1 MSRMGWDA
9 VKITVRAHALPAQGR
24 ERGKGG
30 GCFTVLAGNSK
41 LRVPFTVST
50 NLSVYW
56 TES

>member
-1 MSRMGWDA
+1 MSRMGCDA
-9 VKITVRAHALPAQGR
+9 VKITVRAHALLGQDR

-30 GCFTVLAGNSK
+30 GCFTVLAGNIR
-41 LRVPFTVST
+41 LGVPFTVSI